1 MELLIEEALWQP
13 CWQGALQG
21 WQGQGNRWQLL
32 RDRGG
37 EQGAVTPAPW
47 ARCPPD
53 GILSASGLLAAWLGE
68 DESPLMTAD
77 PSRQILIS
85 ASSVLLT
92 LAKESGLLTLG
103 PNGADVRL
111 GADGELAAAL
121 QRLLARRLMTPVLRE
136 SGEQG
141 TAALVLRPLQAAD
154 EPAILRY
161 CSDAALARYTLNIPH
176 PYPPEAARD
185 WLAMSGRKAALGLGR
200 TWALTLPLGDEQA
213 PLLGVISLHW
223 HGELAWWV
231 GVPWQNRG
239 LATRAARLVRAF
251 AFEQLRLPA
260 LTARHMPGNLASG
273 RVMAKLGMHH
283 CGRRP
288 GSARQ
293 PAELDHWRLD
303 RPPHLPDDLKGAL
316 APWLEDD
323 RVAVAILHEDEIG
336 GQEVALFM
344 EGAGV
349 GGERRLPAGLTVRC
363 HPLAWLAPEAPGVQA
378 HGGGVLLKDRGEL
391 GLGYLLRLLGEPGA

>member
-13 CWQGALQG
+13 RWQEVLQA

-32 RDRGG
+32 RGRRG
-37 EQGAVTPAPW
+37 EQGAVTPVPW

-68 DESPLMTAD
+68 GESPLMTAD

-103 PNGADVRL
+103 PNGADMLL
-111 GADGELAAAL
+111 GTDGALAAAL
-121 QRLLARRLMTPVLRE
+121 QRLLARRLTTPLLRE
-136 SGEQG
+136 PGGGASP
-141 TAALVLRPLQAAD
+141 ALVLRPLQAAD
-154 EPAILRY
+154 ESAVLRY
-161 CSDAALARYTLNIPH
+161 CSDEALARYTLNIPH
-176 PYPPEAARD
+176 PYPPESARD

-200 TWALTLPLGDEQA
+200 TWALTLPMGDEPA

-231 GVPWQNRG
+231 GVPWQNRE
-239 LATRAARLVRAF
+239 LATRAARLIRAF
-251 AFEQLRLPA
+251 AFEQLHLPA

-303 RPPHLPDDLKGAL
+303 RPPCLPDDLKEAL
-316 APWLEDD
+316 APWLEDE
-323 RVAVAILHEDEIG
+323 RVAVAILHEDEVG

-344 EGAGV
+344 EGAGA

-363 HPLAWLAPEAPGVQA
+363 HPLAWLGPEAPGVQA

-391 GLGYLLRLLGEPGA
+391 GLGYLLRLLEPGA

>member
-32 RDRGG
+32 RGRGG

-103 PNGADVRL
+103 PNGADMRL
-111 GADGELAAAL
+111 GADGDLAAAL

-136 SGEQG
+136 SGDQG
-141 TAALVLRPLQAAD
+141 TATLVLRPLQATD

-161 CSDAALARYTLNIPH
+161 CSDEALARYTLNIPH

-200 TWALTLPLGDEQA
+200 TWALTLPPGDEPA

-239 LATRAARLVRAF
+239 LATRAGRLVRAF

-273 RVMAKLGMHH
+273 RVMAKLGMRH

-344 EGAGV
+344 EGTEAS
-349 GGERRLPAGLTVRC
+349 GERRLPAGLTVRC
-363 HPLAWLAPEAPGVQA
+363 HPFAWLAPEAPGVQA

>member
-1 MELLIEEALWQP
+1 MELLIEEALWRP
-13 CWQGALQG
+13 RWQGALQA

-32 RDRGG
+32 RGRRC
-37 EQGAVTPAPW
+37 EQVAVTPAPW

-53 GILSASGLLAAWLGE
+53 GTLSASGLLAAWLGE
-68 DESPLMTAD
+68 GESPLMTAD
-77 PSRQILIS
+77 PSRQILVS

-103 PNGADVRL
+103 PNGADMLL
-111 GADGELAAAL
+111 GADGDLAAAL
-121 QRLLARRLMTPVLRE
+121 QRLLARRLTTPLLRE
-136 SGEQG
+136 PGGAASP
-141 TAALVLRPLQAAD
+141 ALVLRPLQAAD
-154 EPAILRY
+154 EPAVLRY
-161 CSDAALARYTLNIPH
+161 CSDEALARYTLNIPH
-176 PYPPEAARD
+176 PYPAEAARD

-200 TWALTLPLGDEQA
+200 TWALTLPMGDEPA

-239 LATRAARLVRAF
+239 LATRAALLVRAF

-303 RPPHLPDDLKGAL
+303 RPPCLPDDLKEAL
-316 APWLEDD
+316 APWLEDE
-323 RVAVAILHEDEIG
+323 RVAVAILHEDEVG

-344 EGAGV
+344 EGAGA

-363 HPLAWLAPEAPGVQA
+363 HPLAWLAPGAPGVQA

-391 GLGYLLRLLGEPGA
+391 GLGYLLRLLEPGA

>member
-1 MELLIEEALWQP
+1 MELLIEEELWQP
-13 CWQGALQG
+13 RWQEVLQR

-32 RDRGG
+32 HGRRC
-37 EQGAVTPAPW
+37 EQGAVTPVPW

-53 GILSASGLLAAWLGE
+53 GTLSASGLLAAWLGE
-68 DESPLMTAD
+68 GESPLMTAD
-77 PSRQILIS
+77 PSRQILVS

-103 PNGADVRL
+103 PNGADMLL
-111 GADGELAAAL
+111 GADGDLAAAL
-121 QRLLARRLMTPVLRE
+121 QRLLARRLTTPLLRE
-136 SGEQG
+136 PGGAASP
-141 TAALVLRPLQAAD
+141 ALVLRPLQAAD
-154 EPAILRY
+154 EPAVLRY
-161 CSDAALARYTLNIPH
+161 CSDEALARYTLNIPH
-176 PYPPEAARD
+176 PYPAEAARD

-200 TWALTLPLGDEQA
+200 TWALTLPMDDEPA

-231 GVPWQNRG
+231 GVPWQHRG

-251 AFEQLRLPA
+251 AFGQLRLPA

-303 RPPHLPDDLKGAL
+303 RPPCLPDDLKEAL
-316 APWLEDD
+316 APWLEDE
-323 RVAVAILHEDEIG
+323 RVVVAILHEDEVG

-344 EGAGV
+344 EGAGA

-363 HPLAWLAPEAPGVQA
+363 YPLAWLVPEAPGVQA
-378 HGGGVLLKDRGEL
+378 HGGGVLLKDRGDL
-391 GLGYLLRLLGEPGA
+391 GLGYLLRLLEPGA

>member
-13 CWQGALQG
+13 RWQEVLQA

-32 RDRGG
+32 HGRRC
-37 EQGAVTPAPW
+37 EQGAVAPVPW
-47 ARCPPD
+47 AGCPPD

-68 DESPLMTAD
+68 GESPLMTAD

-85 ASSVLLT
+85 ASGVLLT

-103 PNGADVRL
+103 PNGADMLL

-121 QRLLARRLMTPVLRE
+121 QRLLARRLTTPLLRE
-136 SGEQG
+136 PGGAASP
-141 TAALVLRPLQAAD
+141 ALVLRQLQAAD
-154 EPAILRY
+154 EPAVLRY
-161 CSDAALARYTLNIPH
+161 CSDEALARYTLNIPH
-176 PYPPEAARD
+176 PYPPESARD
-185 WLAMSGRKAALGLGR
+185 WLAMSGRKVALGLGR
-200 TWALTLPLGDEQA
+200 TWALTLPMGDEPA

-231 GVPWQNRG
+231 GVPWQHRG

-303 RPPHLPDDLKGAL
+303 RPPCLPDDLKEAL
-316 APWLEDD
+316 APWLEDE
-323 RVAVAILHEDEIG
+323 RVAVAILHEDEVG

-344 EGAGV
+344 EGAGRAV
-349 GGERRLPAGLTVRC
+349 S
-363 HPLAWLAPEAPGVQA
+363 
-378 HGGGVLLKDRGEL
+378 
-391 GLGYLLRLLGEPGA
+391 GAYPQG

>member
-13 CWQGALQG
+13 RWQEVLQA

-32 RDRGG
+32 HGRRC
-37 EQGAVTPAPW
+37 EQGAVAPVPW

-68 DESPLMTAD
+68 GESPLMTAD
-77 PSRQILIS
+77 PSRQILVS

-103 PNGADVRL
+103 PNGADMLL
-111 GADGELAAAL
+111 GTDGYLAVAL
-121 QRLLARRLMTPVLRE
+121 QRLLARRLTTPLLRE
-136 SGEQG
+136 PGGAASP
-141 TAALVLRPLQAAD
+141 ALVLRPLQVAD
-154 EPAILRY
+154 EPAVLRY
-161 CSDAALARYTLNIPH
+161 CSDEALARYTLNIPH
-176 PYPPEAARD
+176 PYPPESARD

-200 TWALTLPLGDEQA
+200 TWALTLPMGDEPA
-213 PLLGVISLHW
+213 SLLGVISLHW

-293 PAELDHWRLD
+293 SAELDHWRLD
-303 RPPHLPDDLKGAL
+303 RPPCLPDDLKEAL
-316 APWLEDD
+316 APWLEDK
-323 RVAVAILHEDEIG
+323 RVAVAILHEDEVG

-344 EGAGV
+344 EGAGA

-391 GLGYLLRLLGEPGA
+391 GLGYLLRLLEPGA

>member
-13 CWQGALQG
+13 RWQEVLQR

-32 RDRGG
+32 HGRRC
-37 EQGAVTPAPW
+37 EQVAVTPAPW

-53 GILSASGLLAAWLGE
+53 GTLSASDLLAAWLGE
-68 DESPLMTAD
+68 GESPLMTAD
-77 PSRQILIS
+77 PSGQILVS

-103 PNGADVRL
+103 PNGADMLL
-111 GADGELAAAL
+111 GADGDLAAAL
-121 QRLLARRLMTPVLRE
+121 QRLLARRLTTPLLRE
-136 SGEQG
+136 PGG
-141 TAALVLRPLQAAD
+141 TASSALVLRPLQAAD
-154 EPAILRY
+154 EPAVLRY
-161 CSDAALARYTLNIPH
+161 CSDEALARYTLNIPH
-176 PYPPEAARD
+176 PYPPESARD

-200 TWALTLPLGDEQA
+200 TWALTLPMGDEPA

-303 RPPHLPDDLKGAL
+303 RPPCLPDDLKEAL
-316 APWLEDD
+316 APWLEDK
-323 RVAVAILHEDEIG
+323 RVAVAILHEDEVG

-344 EGAGV
+344 EGAGA

-363 HPLAWLAPEAPGVQA
+363 YPLAWLVPEAPGVQA
-378 HGGGVLLKDRGEL
+378 HGGGVLLKDRGDL
-391 GLGYLLRLLGEPGA
+391 GLGYLLRLLEPGA

>member
-1 MELLIEEALWQP
+1 MTDSNACAAPRKLELS
-13 CWQGALQG
+13 C
-21 WQGQGNRWQLL
+21 GQF
-32 RDRGG
+32 
-37 EQGAVTPAPW
+37 
-47 ARCPPD
+47 
-53 GILSASGLLAAWLGE
+53 SAS
-68 DESPLMTAD
+68 
-77 PSRQILIS
+77 
-85 ASSVLLT
+85 
-92 LAKESGLLTLG
+92 
-103 PNGADVRL
+103 
-111 GADGELAAAL
+111 
-121 QRLLARRLMTPVLRE
+121 
-136 SGEQG
+136 
-141 TAALVLRPLQAAD
+141 
-154 EPAILRY
+154 
-161 CSDAALARYTLNIPH
+161 ALARYTLNIPH
-176 PYPPEAARD
+176 PYPPESARD

-200 TWALTLPLGDEQA
+200 TWALTLPMGDESA

-260 LTARHMPGNLASG
+260 LTARHMLGNLASG

-303 RPPHLPDDLKGAL
+303 RPPCLPDDLKEAL
-316 APWLEDD
+316 APWLEDE
-323 RVAVAILHEDEIG
+323 RVAVAILHEDEVG

-344 EGAGV
+344 EGAGA

-363 HPLAWLAPEAPGVQA
+363 HPLAWLGPEAPGVQA

-391 GLGYLLRLLGEPGA
+391 GLGYLLRLLEPGA

>member
-13 CWQGALQG
+13 RWQEVLQR

-32 RDRGG
+32 RGRRG
-37 EQGAVTPAPW
+37 EQGAVTPVPW

-68 DESPLMTAD
+68 GESPLMTAD

-85 ASSVLLT
+85 ASSVLLI

-103 PNGADVRL
+103 PNGADMLL
-111 GADGELAAAL
+111 GADGDLAAAL
-121 QRLLARRLMTPVLRE
+121 QRLLARRLTTPLLRE
-136 SGEQG
+136 PGGAASS
-141 TAALVLRPLQAAD
+141 ALVLRPLQAAD
-154 EPAILRY
+154 EPAVLRY
-161 CSDAALARYTLNIPH
+161 CSDEALARYTLNIPH
-176 PYPPEAARD
+176 PYPPESARD

-200 TWALTLPLGDEQA
+200 TWALTLPMGDEPA

-303 RPPHLPDDLKGAL
+303 RPPCLPDDLKEAL
-316 APWLEDD
+316 APWLEDK
-323 RVAVAILHEDEIG
+323 RVAVAILHEDEVG
-336 GQEVALFM
+336 
-344 EGAGV
+344 GAG
-349 GGERRLPAGLTVRC
+349 GGAL
-363 HPLAWLAPEAPGVQA
+363 
-378 HGGGVLLKDRGEL
+378 HGRGRGGR
-391 GLGYLLRLLGEPGA
+391 